1 MQNSMSIGKFDPT
14 RESIT
19 NYLERL
25 EMGFILHAFTE
36 DSMKRALLIH
46 EIGDTNYD
54 VLKSLVAPD
63 KPADKTYAQLSE
75 KLKSHFNP
83 KPNKIVKRYEF
94 RTRYRKLDENISD
107 YIAALKKIAAQCEY
121 GDQLEENIRDQ
132 LVCGVRD
139 EGITNKL
146 LQEVDLDY
154 TKAITLATQI
164 ELSRKGAKSLTCRG
178 GEDVGEINFTNR
190 AKPKKSI
197 ATGKFPGVDVKKKI
211 VCYRCGGAHK
221 APECKFKSEKCHN
234 CGKIGH
240 LKKVCK
246 SKSKPPKTNLL
257 EHIPCSASEVEESD
271 TCFSFDLFGM
281 NELKAT
287 SPIMKQVNVNGKPM
301 NFQVDTGSSFT
312 IMGYDKYEDFKDK
325 YGLGQLKSVV
335 AFPRTFTG
343 EEVKMK
349 GQVTVQ
355 VNIDQ
360 FSKKLSIL
368 VAPCK
373 GPVLLGRDWIS
384 EINPNMYNLFPM
396 EYKTKSEN
404 RQSKLDAILSEFTDV
419 FDNHLGCVKNMK
431 ANIQIIDKAQPEFK
445 QARPVPYAVRTKVE
459 EELERLQ
466 ENGVIEPVEQSEW
479 AAPIVTRIKP
489 SGQARICGD
498 FKVTINKVTKPDK
511 YPLPRIKDVYT
522 KLNNGEKF
530 TKLDLNNAF
539 LQVELDQESQEYC
552 TINTH
557 KGLFRFTR
565 MPFGITSA
573 PSIFARLMDQVMQGL
588 KGCAWFQDDIIIT
601 GKTDKEHMDNLIAV
615 LLRLQKWGIKAK
627 LEKCEFMKDRVEY
640 LGYIID
646 TDGLHSTIDKL
657 SKIANVKEPI
667 DVNEVESF
675 LGLVNYYRDFIP
687 NASALMEP
695 LNRLRRKDVTFH
707 WGKNERDAFQ
717 SLKSAINNSSL
728 LVHFN
733 PNLPLKLTTDA
744 SQTASGGVLS
754 HIYADGSE
762 RPIAFTSR
770 TFTSAERNYSNIE
783 RESLAVIHGVKKFCD
798 YLYGR
803 SFTICSDHKP
813 LEKLLGPTKEIPRMT
828 SSRIQAWALYLSQ
841 FKYNF
846 EYKPGCKIPH
856 ADFMSRV
863 ETEKETTLE
872 HVEDQISSDTILT
885 FEVFDE
891 YPVINSKEIAKYTRR
906 VGNFSVLERYI
917 KHGFPEQSQCQQ
929 ELLPFYFRKD
939 ELSIQRGCIMW
950 GNRIVIPP
958 LLRQRVLNLLHIGH
972 PGINRMKELARSY
985 TWWPKIDKD
994 IEEKVRMCNNCQ
1006 FARNSPEQNLNH
1018 PWERTVRVGER
1029 VHIDFAGPVDKHM
1042 LLILVDSHSK
1052 WIEAIPMKSTTASD
1066 TIEVL
1071 EEIFASIGLPE
1082 TLVSDNGPQFT
1093 SVEFK
1098 LFCKDNNIR
1107 HLYSAPYHPSS
1118 NGLAERGVQTVKMML
1133 KKNSGGSLQSRLNR
1147 SLFAYRST
1155 PNASGKTPAEIMFG
1169 RQIRT
1174 KLTSLRPMDNDV
1186 KMKGATTSD
1195 RQLSVGQNVLFRMY
1209 KDNKSYWYPGKIV
1222 QKFGNVMYNI
1232 QDSKGLLHKRHIDQL
1247 IEGYISNY
1255 TDKEELV
1262 IPPMSTERVKL
1273 DTVQTQV
1280 QPSIVMETTEQIQ
1293 GDDSALQDAEEQ
1305 NVQEQTIRRSTRST
1319 KGVPPVRL
1327 DY

>member
-1 MQNSMSIGKFDPT
+1 
-14 RESIT
+14 
-19 NYLERL
+19 
-25 EMGFILHAFTE
+25 
-36 DSMKRALLIH
+36 
-46 EIGDTNYD
+46 
-54 VLKSLVAPD
+54 
-63 KPADKTYAQLSE
+63 
-75 KLKSHFNP
+75 
-83 KPNKIVKRYEF
+83 
-94 RTRYRKLDENISD
+94 
-107 YIAALKKIAAQCEY
+107 
-121 GDQLEENIRDQ
+121 
-132 LVCGVRD
+132 
-139 EGITNKL
+139 
-146 LQEVDLDY
+146 
-154 TKAITLATQI
+154 
-164 ELSRKGAKSLTCRG
+164 
-178 GEDVGEINFTNR
+178 
-190 AKPKKSI
+190 
-197 ATGKFPGVDVKKKI
+197 
-211 VCYRCGGAHK
+211 
-221 APECKFKSEKCHN
+221 
-234 CGKIGH
+234 
-240 LKKVCK
+240 
-246 SKSKPPKTNLL
+246 
-257 EHIPCSASEVEESD
+257 
-271 TCFSFDLFGM
+271 
-281 NELKAT
+281 
-287 SPIMKQVNVNGKPM
+287 
-301 NFQVDTGSSFT
+301 
-312 IMGYDKYEDFKDK
+312 
-325 YGLGQLKSVV
+325 
-335 AFPRTFTG
+335 
-343 EEVKMK
+343 
-349 GQVTVQ
+349 
-355 VNIDQ
+355 
-360 FSKKLSIL
+360 
-368 VAPCK
+368 
-373 GPVLLGRDWIS
+373 
-384 EINPNMYNLFPM
+384 
-396 EYKTKSEN
+396 
-404 RQSKLDAILSEFTDV
+404 
-419 FDNHLGCVKNMK
+419 
-431 ANIQIIDKAQPEFK
+431 
-445 QARPVPYAVRTKVE
+445 
-459 EELERLQ
+459 
-466 ENGVIEPVEQSEW
+466 
-479 AAPIVTRIKP
+479 
-489 SGQARICGD
+489 
-498 FKVTINKVTKPDK
+498 
-511 YPLPRIKDVYT
+511 
-522 KLNNGEKF
+522 
-530 TKLDLNNAF
+530 
-539 LQVELDQESQEYC
+539 
-552 TINTH
+552 
-557 KGLFRFTR
+557 
-565 MPFGITSA
+565 
-573 PSIFARLMDQVMQGL
+573 
-588 KGCAWFQDDIIIT
+588 
-601 GKTDKEHMDNLIAV
+601 
-615 LLRLQKWGIKAK
+615 
-627 LEKCEFMKDRVEY
+627 
-640 LGYIID
+640 
-646 TDGLHSTIDKL
+646 
-657 SKIANVKEPI
+657 
-667 DVNEVESF
+667 
-675 LGLVNYYRDFIP
+675 
-687 NASALMEP
+687 
-695 LNRLRRKDVTFH
+695 
-707 WGKNERDAFQ
+707 
-717 SLKSAINNSSL
+717 
-728 LVHFN
+728 
-733 PNLPLKLTTDA
+733 
-744 SQTASGGVLS
+744 
-754 HIYADGSE
+754 
-762 RPIAFTSR
+762 
-770 TFTSAERNYSNIE
+770 
-783 RESLAVIHGVKKFCD
+783 
-798 YLYGR
+798 
-803 SFTICSDHKP
+803 
-813 LEKLLGPTKEIPRMT
+813 
-828 SSRIQAWALYLSQ
+828 
-841 FKYNF
+841 
-846 EYKPGCKIPH
+846 
-856 ADFMSRV
+856 MSRV

-994 IEEKVRMCNNCQ
+994 IEEKVRMCSNCQ
-1006 FARNSPEQNLNH
+1006 FARNSSEQNLNH

-1169 RQIRT
+1169 RQTRT

-1222 QKFGNVMYNI
+1222 QKFGNVMYTI

-1255 TDKEELV
+1255 TYKEELV